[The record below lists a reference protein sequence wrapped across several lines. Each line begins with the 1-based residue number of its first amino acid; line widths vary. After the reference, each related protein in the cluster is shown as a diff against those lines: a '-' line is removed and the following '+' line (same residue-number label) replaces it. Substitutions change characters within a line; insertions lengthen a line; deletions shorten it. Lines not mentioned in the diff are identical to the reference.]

1 MNTRFLK
8 CLLTVTVFFSMMFVA
23 ANVAAK
29 KPVKPPPD
37 PVVEANHAL
46 AVAGLSNSDIRVM
59 DVDGSNSELIARKV
73 SISPSIPMVWSPDG
87 TRIIWTDGYNRNLQM
102 VNADGSNRQE
112 ILAATGEMMPNI
124 LGMHNLASS
133 GVDCG
138 GYQANL
144 LYFLGLV
151 TDDPWSW
158 VPEDSWEEFYFLD
171 LDNLSAPPV
180 RLTTNELERHTNL
193 DVSPDGQFIATWTYD
208 SSKGISE
215 GRLEIREVCK
225 PDLPVLSSWTVQDL
239 GGSSGTQFYKRIDW
253 SSKNLLAANGY
264 DEDHDSHIYLI
275 DILSEPITVLK
286 IIGTG
291 TDFGAGVNNG
301 YASWSPDG
309 SQLAFRSDKEVYTL
323 DIDTGAFTLVVAS
336 KSIRG
341 VDWRPTWVEK
351 P

>member
-1 MNTRFLK
+1 M
-8 CLLTVTVFFSMMFVA
+8 
-23 ANVAAK
+23 
-29 KPVKPPPD
+29 
-37 PVVEANHAL
+37 
-46 AVAGLSNSDIRVM
+46 
-59 DVDGSNSELIARKV
+59 VD
-73 SISPSIPMVWSPDG
+73 
-87 TRIIWTDGYNRNLQM
+87 
-102 VNADGSNRQE
+102 ADGSNRQE

-133 GVDCG
+133 GFDCSG
-138 GYQANL
+138 NQANL

-151 TDDPWSW
+151 TDDPWNW
-158 VPEDSWEEFYFLD
+158 VPEDSWEDFYVLD
-171 LDNLSAPPV
+171 LDNISVPPV
-180 RLTTNELERHTNL
+180 RLTNNKLERHTNL
-193 DVSPDGQFIATWTYD
+193 DVSQDGQFIATWTYD
-208 SSKGISE
+208 SSEGISD
-215 GRLEIREVCK
+215 GRLEIREVCE
-225 PDLPVLSSWTVQDL
+225 PDFPVFSSWTVQDL
-239 GGSSGTQFYKRIDW
+239 GGNSGTQFYKRIDW
-253 SSKNLLAANGY
+253 SSNNLLAANGY

-275 DILSEPITVLK
+275 DLLSEPVTALK

-323 DIDTGAFTLVVAS
+323 DINTGAFTLVVAS